1 MIPNRP
7 SPRLRLQDNWSQD
20 YKDFVSKCLNKDP
33 DSRPSARELLQHPF
47 VCEPAKEL
55 VEHRGESAVLKKMVE
70 RLVLRREELAKMRKK
85 TKAANGADFG
95 KTILN
100 PRNAGARESDFSDSG
115 TIVE

>member
-7 SPRLRLQDNWSQD
+7 SPRLRLQDRWSQD
-20 YKDFVSKCLNKDP
+20 YTDFVAKCLNKDP
-33 DSRPSARELLQHPF
+33 ESRPSARELLQHPF

-70 RLVLRREELAKMRKK
+70 RLVVRREELAKMRKK
-85 TKAANGADFG
+85 TKSVNGADFG
-95 KTILN
+95 KTILSAK
-100 PRNAGARESDFSDSG
+100 NAGARESDFCDSG

>member
-7 SPRLRLQDNWSQD
+7 SPRLRPQDHWSQD
-20 YKDFVSKCLNKDP
+20 YVDFVAKCLNKDP

-55 VEHRGESAVLKKMVE
+55 VEHRGESAVLKRMVE
-70 RLVLRREELAKMRKK
+70 RLVIRREELAKMRKK
-85 TKAANGADFG
+85 TKTANGADFG

-100 PRNAGARESDFSDSG
+100 PRNAVARESDFADSG